1 MKHKLNPIGC
11 LLAMLLLLGACMKQP
26 HAASLLRQT
35 DSLLLQGKPD
45 SALQLLHSLTD
56 ETALTEAER
65 MKLIWNRAMAHYKQE
80 MSLLEDSQLYQAVA
94 YYRQRGDTAAQLE
107 TYLLE
112 GMYLRWKEANDEAI
126 AVFDRGISL
135 AIARKDTANMLV
147 LQRKKLEV
155 LYKQSRFMECKAM
168 IEDMLRIAHKL
179 PVKEHYQ
186 MVYSLALVSQLGGDT
201 SNMACHEKGF
211 QLAME
216 AGDTA
221 FAYHILNNYGVAL
234 MLDHQYKA
242 SLALYHRLIRLYPS
256 SISRFMLPVNFG
268 LIYLDLK
275 MNDSASY
282 YIRWT
287 ERLIDSMQMHS
298 KGRILLGSRGS
309 VNQMRTVLDE
319 RMGKPI
325 EKLKFVRYCDSI
337 QEDLLAK
344 HNTALRQQ
352 ETRAQLEQR
361 NYKLII
367 SRQKMELRIAVV
379 VSLLLGVILLLIIIY
394 QQNLKKK
401 ERTIRRLSEE
411 LQQYNK
417 QLKDNEVL
425 IAQNNEHILELQ
437 MQLSLHKADEQ
448 EEQRL
453 LIGQLEEQ
461 NRKLTL
467 ANRDLQQQIETHWHK
482 LKSSPLKTQPVQ
494 ELTTEMLRLKDR
506 EEELACRLIA
516 AHPLVAS
523 LRSTPRFLQP
533 EDFVRLSVLVDE
545 VYPKFTD
552 RLTAAFPNLTELDIQ
567 LCILIK
573 LGFSI
578 SQIAVFTAV
587 SSTSVSQQKS
597 RMKKRMLQH
606 QSDIFAEKETLDLWL
621 HRF

>member
-112 GMYLRWKEANDEAI
+112 GMYLRWKEVNDEAI

-135 AIARKDTANMLV
+135 AIARKDTANMLI

-201 SNMACHEKGF
+201 SNMVCHEKGF

-256 SISRFMLPVNFG
+256 SISRFMPPVNFG

-298 KGRILLGSRGS
+298 KGRILLGSRGC

-606 QSDIFAEKETLDLWL
+606 QSDIFAEKETFDLWL

>member
-94 YYRQRGDTAAQLE
+94 YYRRRGDSVAQLE

-126 AVFDRGISL
+126 AVFDQGISL

-256 SISRFMLPVNFG
+256 SISRFMIPVNFG

-298 KGRILLGSRGS
+298 KGRILLGSRGY

-337 QEDLLAK
+337 RDDLLAK

>member
-1 MKHKLNPIGC
+1 MKHKLNLIGC

-298 KGRILLGSRGS
+298 KGRILLGSRGC

-425 IAQNNEHILELQ
+425 IAQNNGHILELQ
-437 MQLSLHKADEQ
+437 MQLSLHKTDEQ

-552 RLTAAFPNLTELDIQ
+552 RLTAAFPNLTELDVQ

>member
-155 LYKQSRFMECKAM
+155 LYKQSRFMECKVM

-221 FAYHILNNYGVAL
+221 FAYHILNNYGAAL

-256 SISRFMLPVNFG
+256 SISRFMIPVNFG

-298 KGRILLGSRGS
+298 KGQILLGSRGC

-425 IAQNNEHILELQ
+425 IAQNNGHILELQ

-552 RLTAAFPNLTELDIQ
+552 RLTAAFPNLTELDVQ

-597 RMKKRMLQH
+597 RMKKRILAVD
-606 QSDIFAEKETLDLWL
+606 SCLFGEGETLDSWL
-621 HRF
+621 YEL

>member
-298 KGRILLGSRGS
+298 KGRILLGSRGC

-506 EEELACRLIA
+506 EEELSCRLIA

-523 LRSTPRFLQP
+523 LRSNPRFLQP

>member
-256 SISRFMLPVNFG
+256 SISRFMIPVNFG

-287 ERLIDSMQMHS
+287 ERLIDSIQMHS
-298 KGRILLGSRGS
+298 KGRILLGSRGY

-552 RLTAAFPNLTELDIQ
+552 RLTAAFPNLTELDVQ

>member
-298 KGRILLGSRGS
+298 KGRILLGSRGY

-337 QEDLLAK
+337 RDDLLAK

-361 NYKLII
+361 NYELII

-437 MQLSLHKADEQ
+437 MQLSLHKTDEQ

-506 EEELACRLIA
+506 EEELSCRLIA

-523 LRSTPRFLQP
+523 LRSTPRFLQS

>member
-256 SISRFMLPVNFG
+256 SISRFMIPVNFG

-298 KGRILLGSRGS
+298 KGRILLGSRGC

-325 EKLKFVRYCDSI
+325 EKLRFVRYCDSI
-337 QEDLLAK
+337 RDDLLAK

-448 EEQRL
+448 KEQRL

-552 RLTAAFPNLTELDIQ
+552 RLTAAFPNLTELDVQ

>member
-256 SISRFMLPVNFG
+256 SISRFMIPVNFG

-298 KGRILLGSRGS
+298 KGRILLGSRGY

-437 MQLSLHKADEQ
+437 MQLSLHKTDEQ

-453 LIGQLEEQ
+453 LIGQLEEL

-482 LKSSPLKTQPVQ
+482 LKSNPLKTQPVQ

-506 EEELACRLIA
+506 EEELTCRLIA

-545 VYPKFTD
+545 VYPKFAD

>member
-482 LKSSPLKTQPVQ
+482 LKSSPLKKQPVQ

>member
-1 MKHKLNPIGC
+1 MKHKLTSIGC

-94 YYRQRGDTAAQLE
+94 YYRRRGDTVAQLE

-201 SNMACHEKGF
+201 SNMVCHEKGF

-221 FAYHILNNYGVAL
+221 FAYHILNNYGAAL

-256 SISRFMLPVNFG
+256 SISRFMIPVNFG

-298 KGRILLGSRGS
+298 KGRILLGSRGC

-467 ANRDLQQQIETHWHK
+467 TNRDLQQQIETHWHK

>member
-298 KGRILLGSRGS
+298 KGRILLGSRGC

-494 ELTTEMLRLKDR
+494 GLTTEMLRLKDR

>member
-256 SISRFMLPVNFG
+256 SISRFMIPVNFG
-268 LIYLDLK
+268 LIYLDLN

-287 ERLIDSMQMHS
+287 ERLIDSIQMHS
-298 KGRILLGSRGS
+298 KGRILLGSRGY

-379 VSLLLGVILLLIIIY
+379 LSLLLGVILLLIIIY

-437 MQLSLHKADEQ
+437 MQLSLHKTDEQ

-482 LKSSPLKTQPVQ
+482 LKSNPLKTQPVQ

-523 LRSTPRFLQP
+523 LRSNPRFLQP

-545 VYPKFTD
+545 VYPKFAD

>member
-298 KGRILLGSRGS
+298 KGRILLGSRGY
-309 VNQMRTVLDE
+309 VNQMRTVLNE

-482 LKSSPLKTQPVQ
+482 LKSNPLKTQPVQ

-545 VYPKFTD
+545 VYPKFAD
-552 RLTAAFPNLTELDIQ
+552 RLTATFPNLTELDIQ

>member
-242 SLALYHRLIRLYPS
+242 SLALYHRLIRLCPS

-298 KGRILLGSRGS
+298 KGRILLGSRGC

-437 MQLSLHKADEQ
+437 MQLSLHKTDEQ

-545 VYPKFTD
+545 VYLKFAD
-552 RLTAAFPNLTELDIQ
+552 RLTAAFPNLTELDVQ

-578 SQIAVFTAV
+578 PQIAVFTAV

>member
-256 SISRFMLPVNFG
+256 SISRFMIPVNFG

-287 ERLIDSMQMHS
+287 ERLIDSIQMHS
-298 KGRILLGSRGS
+298 KGRILLGSRGC

-437 MQLSLHKADEQ
+437 MQLSLHKTDEQ

-552 RLTAAFPNLTELDIQ
+552 RLTAAFPNLTELDVQ

>member
-45 SALQLLHSLTD
+45 SALQLLQSLTD

-221 FAYHILNNYGVAL
+221 FAYHILNNYGAAL

-256 SISRFMLPVNFG
+256 SISRFMIPVNFG

-298 KGRILLGSRGS
+298 KGRILLGSRGC

-545 VYPKFTD
+545 VYPKFAD

>member
-179 PVKEHYQ
+179 LVKEHYQ

-298 KGRILLGSRGS
+298 KGRILLGSRGY
-309 VNQMRTVLDE
+309 VNQMRTVLNE

-352 ETRAQLEQR
+352 ETWAQLEQR

-437 MQLSLHKADEQ
+437 MQLSLHKTDEQ

-453 LIGQLEEQ
+453 LIGQLEEL

-482 LKSSPLKTQPVQ
+482 LKSNPLKTQPVQ

>member
-298 KGRILLGSRGS
+298 KGRILLGSRGC

-425 IAQNNEHILELQ
+425 IAQNNGHILELQ

>member
-135 AIARKDTANMLV
+135 AIARKDTANMLI

-256 SISRFMLPVNFG
+256 SISRFMIPVNFG

-298 KGRILLGSRGS
+298 KGRILLGSRGC

-425 IAQNNEHILELQ
+425 IAQNNGHILELQ

-552 RLTAAFPNLTELDIQ
+552 RLTAAFPNLTELDVQ

>member
-135 AIARKDTANMLV
+135 AIARKDTASMLI

-256 SISRFMLPVNFG
+256 SISRFMIPVNFG

-298 KGRILLGSRGS
+298 KGRILLGSRGC

-425 IAQNNEHILELQ
+425 IAQNNGHILELQ

>member
-26 HAASLLRQT
+26 YAASLLRQT

-256 SISRFMLPVNFG
+256 SISRFMIPVNFG

-298 KGRILLGSRGS
+298 KGRILLGSRGC

-425 IAQNNEHILELQ
+425 IAQNNGHILELQ

-545 VYPKFTD
+545 VYPKFAD
-552 RLTAAFPNLTELDIQ
+552 RLTAAFPNLTELDVQ

-578 SQIAVFTAV
+578 PQIAVFTAV

>member
-45 SALQLLHSLTD
+45 SALQLLYSLTD

-256 SISRFMLPVNFG
+256 SISRFMIPVNFG

-298 KGRILLGSRGS
+298 KGRILLGSRGY

-453 LIGQLEEQ
+453 LIGQLEEL

-573 LGFSI
+573 LCFSI

>member
-94 YYRQRGDTAAQLE
+94 YYWQRGDTAAQLE

-242 SLALYHRLIRLYPS
+242 SLALYHQLIRLYPS
-256 SISRFMLPVNFG
+256 SISRFMIPVNFG

-298 KGRILLGSRGS
+298 KGRILLGSRGY
-309 VNQMRTVLDE
+309 VNQMRTVLNE

-425 IAQNNEHILELQ
+425 IAQNNGHILELQ
-437 MQLSLHKADEQ
+437 MQLSLHKTDEQ

-506 EEELACRLIA
+506 EEELSCRLIA

-523 LRSTPRFLQP
+523 LRSTPRFLQS

>member
-135 AIARKDTANMLV
+135 AIARKDTASMLI

-298 KGRILLGSRGS
+298 KGRILLGSRGC

-523 LRSTPRFLQP
+523 LRSTPRFLQS

>member
-135 AIARKDTANMLV
+135 AIARKDTASMLI

-298 KGRILLGSRGS
+298 KGRILLGSRGC

-337 QEDLLAK
+337 RDDLLAK

-437 MQLSLHKADEQ
+437 MQLSLHKMDEQ

-597 RMKKRMLQH
+597 RTKKRMLQH

>member
-1 MKHKLNPIGC
+1 MKHKLTSIGC

-256 SISRFMLPVNFG
+256 SISRFMIPVNFG

-298 KGRILLGSRGS
+298 KGRILLGSRGC

-361 NYKLII
+361 NYELII

>member
-361 NYKLII
+361 NYELII

-437 MQLSLHKADEQ
+437 MQLSLHKTDEQ

-552 RLTAAFPNLTELDIQ
+552 RLTAAFPNLTELDVQ

>member
-135 AIARKDTANMLV
+135 AIAHKDTANMLV

-298 KGRILLGSRGS
+298 KGRILLGSRGC

-425 IAQNNEHILELQ
+425 IAQNNGHILELQ

>member
-56 ETALTEAER
+56 ETALTEAEC

-135 AIARKDTANMLV
+135 AIARKDTASMLI

-298 KGRILLGSRGS
+298 KGRILLGSRGC

>member
-256 SISRFMLPVNFG
+256 SISRFMIPVNFG

-298 KGRILLGSRGS
+298 KGRILLGSRGY
-309 VNQMRTVLDE
+309 VNQMRTVLNE

-425 IAQNNEHILELQ
+425 IAQNNGHILELQ
-437 MQLSLHKADEQ
+437 MQLSLHKTDEQ

-506 EEELACRLIA
+506 EEELSCRLIA

-523 LRSTPRFLQP
+523 LRSTPRFLQS

-545 VYPKFTD
+545 AYPKFTD

>member
-135 AIARKDTANMLV
+135 AIARKDTANMLI

-256 SISRFMLPVNFG
+256 SISRFMIPVNFG

-425 IAQNNEHILELQ
+425 IAQNNGHILELQ
-437 MQLSLHKADEQ
+437 MQLSFHKADEQ

-467 ANRDLQQQIETHWHK
+467 TNRDLQQQIETHWHK

-506 EEELACRLIA
+506 EEELACQLIA

>member
-1 MKHKLNPIGC
+1 MKHKLNSIGC

-65 MKLIWNRAMAHYKQE
+65 MRLIWNRAMAHYKQE

-135 AIARKDTANMLV
+135 AIARKDTASMLV

-155 LYKQSRFMECKAM
+155 LYKQSRFMECKVM

-179 PVKEHYQ
+179 LVKEHYQ

-298 KGRILLGSRGS
+298 KGRILLGSRGC

-552 RLTAAFPNLTELDIQ
+552 RLTAAFPNLTELDVQ

-597 RMKKRMLQH
+597 RMKKRILQH

>member
-298 KGRILLGSRGS
+298 KGRILLGSRGC

-597 RMKKRMLQH
+597 RTKKRMLQH

>member
-298 KGRILLGSRGS
+298 KGRILLGSRGY
-309 VNQMRTVLDE
+309 VNQMRTVLNE

-552 RLTAAFPNLTELDIQ
+552 RLTAAFPNLTELDVQ